1 MTPDLTGAALLSQRH
16 GAPVWLFERSA
27 AARAK
32 ATQSTAE
39 AVLDG
44 WAQEAGLG
52 AASDQPPAPS
62 PTGAASPTEAASDQ
76 PPASSPT
83 EAPAAAGLTGAA
95 LLTAVAGARGMPE
108 SLVERSANARA
119 SAAGVSL
126 EAVLHEW
133 AEDEGLEAATSQPPA
148 PSPKSATSSPL
159 PTPKPKAKPV
169 APVAAGLSG
178 AALLTAVAGARGMP
192 ESLVERSAKARAKK
206 TDASVD
212 DVLSEW
218 AHEAGLG
225 AASDQPPAAS
235 PAEAASPTAEAASA
249 EEAQDGSHTSD
260 TDVQEPDAAVEA
272 VPRPVKSWRHAVA
285 VGAITALVPL
295 LILIVLAIFADVP
308 SELSEAPWYL
318 LGLEPFL
325 SYLEPFISLV
335 IIPGVVLAW
344 IVILPIVAW
353 NPAVHP
359 SIRRIALTALVLL
372 VLAIAALTIIG
383 AVQT

>member
-1 MTPDLTGAALLSQRH
+1 MTPDLTGAALLSQRY

-32 ATQSTAE
+32 ASQSTVE

-44 WAQEAGLG
+44 WAQ
-52 AASDQPPAPS
+52 
-62 PTGAASPTEAASDQ
+62 
-76 PPASSPT
+76 
-83 EAPAAAGLTGAA
+83 
-95 LLTAVAGARGMPE
+95 
-108 SLVERSANARA
+108 
-119 SAAGVSL
+119 
-126 EAVLHEW
+126 
-133 AEDEGLEAATSQPPA
+133 
-148 PSPKSATSSPL
+148 
-159 PTPKPKAKPV
+159 
-169 APVAAGLSG
+169 
-178 AALLTAVAGARGMP
+178 
-192 ESLVERSAKARAKK
+192 
-206 TDASVD
+206 
-212 DVLSEW
+212 
-218 AHEAGLG
+218 EAGLG

-249 EEAQDGSHTSD
+249 EEAQDGSETSD

-285 VGAITALVPL
+285 VGAIAALVPL

-325 SYLEPFISLV
+325 SHLEPFVALV

-359 SIRRIALTALVLL
+359 SIRRIALMALVLL
-372 VLAIAALTIIG
+372 VLAIAALTIVG